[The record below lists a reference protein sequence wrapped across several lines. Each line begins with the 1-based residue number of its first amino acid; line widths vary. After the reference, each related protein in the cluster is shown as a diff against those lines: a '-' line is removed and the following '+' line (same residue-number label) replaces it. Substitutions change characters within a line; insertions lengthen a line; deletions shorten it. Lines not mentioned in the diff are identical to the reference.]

1 MTAMIKN
8 KVLIAGTALLVLAFI
23 ALPVSAAVCPDL
35 DCPYPDCPENK
46 YQYRGDTQTVT
57 EIQGTAECP
66 DCPYP
71 DCPENQYRY
80 GRA

>member
-1 MTAMIKN
+1 MMKN

-23 ALPVSAAVCPDL
+23 ALPVSAAVCPNP
-35 DCPYPDCPENK
+35 DCPYPDCPENN
-46 YQYRGDTQTVT
+46 YQYRGDLQTGT
-57 EIQGTAECP
+57 EIQGTAECPNP